1 MFVTGE
7 RDTLSF
13 VAVVAVVAFVTFVKD
28 VAVPSDR

>member
-13 VAVVAVVAFVTFVKD
+13 VAVVAFVTFVKD